1 MVSIIIKIILVV
13 VGAIACISGGV
24 LYAMFPEIIKAKIEA
39 QLILADG
46 TTTYENWKNIP
57 IPMYMKLYIF
67 NVTNP
72 SDFMN
77 NNAKPIVEEIGPY
90 TFKVTRKKE
99 IIGRNEERDT
109 VQYNEVNTYIF
120 QPEISAG
127 TQDEMVYVVNAP
139 LQGIA
144 KIATNNIP
152 PLIRPFFLPLLSS
165 LLIHYKE
172 HVIVRRTVRQLLFDG
187 YEVSLLKDLSKSASR
202 FIKLPPLLLN
212 NTFGLFYGKNATSGE
227 TFSVFTGKSNSSR
240 FTLIDTW
247 NNKTFLPYWSSK
259 YCNMINGTATRAL
272 MAVSFHLTL
281 KKEEIL
287 YVYSTDLCRSLKF
300 KYEKEINIRGIKT
313 YRFTIPAEFYADP
326 TINPDNQCFCSNNQS
341 CLNSGVIELT
351 TCKRGAPVVASAPHF
366 YQGSK
371 QYLQNVIGLKP
382 DKTRHQSFL
391 DVEPMTG
398 LVLNARK
405 RIQLNIDVKR
415 TPELESLRNISDV
428 LIPLAW
434 LSESATLDEENAN
447 LFKHQVQSPIKV
459 GVNSTLVTTIVG
471 ALWTLIAGAV
481 IFYFKKIKSTTV
493 IVTKDHLC
501 MPTKKHQEMQTGIT
515 NKTFEFSV

>member
-1 MVSIIIKIILVV
+1 MVSRIIKIILVAI
-13 VGAIACISGGV
+13 GAVACISGGV
-24 LYAMFPEIIKAKIEA
+24 LYAMFPKIIKAKIEE
-39 QLILADG
+39 QLILANG

-57 IPMYMKLYIF
+57 IPMYVRFYIF

-77 NNAKPIVEEIGPY
+77 NNAKPIVEEVGPY
-90 TFKVTRKKE
+90 TFKINRKKE
-99 IIGRNEERDT
+99 VIGRNEERDT

-144 KIATNNIP
+144 KIATKNIP
-152 PLIRPFFLPLLSS
+152 PLIRPFFMPLLSS

-172 HVIVRRTVRQLLFDG
+172 YVIVKRKIRQLLFDG
-187 YEVSLLKDLSKSASR
+187 YEVRLLKDLNKSASR
-202 FIKLPPLLLN
+202 FVKIPPLLPN
-212 NTFGLFYGKNATSGE
+212 NTFGLFYGKNATSGG
-227 TFSVFTGKSNSSR
+227 TFTVFTGKSNSSR

-247 NNKTFLPYWSSK
+247 NNKRFLPYWSSK
-259 YCNMINGTATRAL
+259 YCNMINGTDGGQFPPHT
-272 MAVSFHLTL
+272 T
-281 KKEEIL
+281 KEEIL
-287 YVYSTDLCRSLKF
+287 YVFSTDLCRSLNF
-300 KYEKEINIRGIKT
+300 EYEKEVNIKGIKT
-313 YRFTIPAEFYADP
+313 NRFTIPAQFYAAP
-326 TINPDNQCFCSNNQS
+326 VANPDNQCFCSNNQS
-341 CLNSGVIELT
+341 CLNGGVIELT

-366 YQGSK
+366 YQASK

-382 DKTRHQSFL
+382 DKTLHQTFL

-415 TPELESLRNISDV
+415 TPELESLQSINDV

-434 LSESATLDEENAN
+434 LSE
-447 LFKHQVQSPIKV
+447 
-459 GVNSTLVTTIVG
+459 
-471 ALWTLIAGAV
+471 
-481 IFYFKKIKSTTV
+481 
-493 IVTKDHLC
+493 
-501 MPTKKHQEMQTGIT
+501 
-515 NKTFEFSV
+515 